1 MARRRALTALWTGAA
16 AAVAWAALGAPA
28 TAGGGCHSSLTEGRG
43 DTVEMVNACFT
54 PSVLR
59 VAPGT
64 EVTFVNRDPL
74 THNVSA
80 NGWSSVD
87 DLVQGEEFTA
97 TFARP
102 GVYPFACTYHPGM
115 VGAIVAGPGPSA
127 GAGDSVE
134 MGTTSGSV
142 SDSPL
147 PASGASEATSPLAW
161 VAAGAT
167 GLIVGAALGLLA
179 RRRPNRTE

>member
-1 MARRRALTALWTGAA
+1 MAGRRALTALVTGAA

-28 TAGGGCHSSLTEGRG
+28 TAGGGCHRGLTEGRG
-43 DTVEMVNACFT
+43 DTVEMAKVCFT

-80 NGWSSVD
+80 NGWSTTD

-115 VGAIVAGPGPSA
+115 VGAIVVGSGPGA

-134 MGTTSGSV
+134 MGTTSGS
-142 SDSPL
+142 DAPL
-147 PASGASEATSPLAW
+147 PASGASEATSPLVW
-161 VAAGAT
+161 VAAGAA
-167 GLIVGAALGLLA
+167 GLIVGAVLGLLA
-179 RRRPNRTE
+179 RRRSSRSA